1 MKEHIPEDKI
11 EEIRSRADI
20 VSLVSGY
27 VTLKK
32 TGRNFTGLCPFH
44 KEKKPSFTVNPD
56 KQIFYCF
63 GCGEGGNVF
72 TFLMKIDNMS
82 FPEAVRHL
90 AGKMGIV
97 IESRHMSGVQKKEIS
112 IREELKRINLLA
124 AQYFSKNLFSEA
136 GSVVRGYLE
145 KRGIKDY
152 VVKEFNLG
160 YSMEGWE
167 HLKIFLKGRSIPLGL
182 VEKAGLI
189 ISKNNGRFYDRFR
202 GRLIFPIEDISG
214 NVVAF
219 GGRVI
224 GSGEPKYLNSPES
237 PIYVKGR
244 ILYGLNK
251 SKNDIRKKDHAILVE
266 GYLDLL
272 SLRSFGISNVVA
284 TLGTAVTKEHVALI
298 RRYTKNLIVMFDPD
312 EGGKNALERSLKLF
326 LEGNLNTRIV
336 VLPDGYDPDEYIRS
350 FGIEALEKAV
360 DHSQSMVDYY
370 IEKIIGDRET
380 FEENLDSIMDAVL
393 FISNIGDTIQRNLF
407 IKRVSEKSGI
417 DQRLLKK
424 EVNRKLNSPE
434 ATIGNVSGNKNNN
447 KNIDVIELGLIHMML
462 EYPFKIPEIINKQVL
477 NYFMNEDLK
486 KLGNI
491 LKQIY
496 DSKGNFDVSDVLS
509 NLEDGIVKGTILKLM
524 VAENPYNAEVID
536 KISTDS
542 VKRIKQKWYRG
553 KRKSLNRKLVK
564 AQEMN
569 DQKTWN
575 ALLMEKEKLLKEEK
589 ELL

>member
-11 EEIRSRADI
+11 EEIRNRADI

-27 VTLKK
+27 LTLKK
-32 TGRNFTGLCPFH
+32 AGRNFTGLCPFH
-44 KEKKPSFTVNPD
+44 KEKNPSFTVNPD

-97 IESRHMSGVQKKEIS
+97 IGSRHMGGAEKKEIS
-112 IREELKRINLLA
+112 IREELKRVNLLA

-145 KRGIKDY
+145 KRGIKDP

-160 YSMEGWE
+160 YSMDGWE
-167 HLKIFLKGRSIPLGL
+167 YLKRFLKERNINLGL

-189 ISKNNGRFYDRFR
+189 IPKSNGGFYDRFR

-219 GGRVI
+219 GGRVL

-237 PIYVKGR
+237 PIYVKGK
-244 ILYGLNK
+244 ILYGLNR
-251 SKNDIRKKDHAILVE
+251 SKNDVRKKDYAILVE

-298 RRYTKNLIVMFDPD
+298 RRYTKNLVVMFDPD

-336 VLPDGYDPDEYIRS
+336 VLPDGYDPDEYVRS

-370 IEKIIGDRET
+370 IEKIIGGRET
-380 FEENLDSIMDAVL
+380 FEESLDSVMDAVL

-407 IKRVSEKSGI
+407 VRRVSEKSGI
-417 DQRLLKK
+417 DQSLLKR
-424 EVNRKLNSPE
+424 EINRKLSSRK
-434 ATIGNVSGNKNNN
+434 ATGEDLSGKKKNKDV
-447 KNIDVIELGLIHMML
+447 DVIELGLIHMML
-462 EYPFKIPEIINKQVL
+462 EYPLKVPEIIDGKVL
-477 NYFMNEDLK
+477 NYFMSDDLK
-486 KLGNI
+486 RLGNV
-491 LKQIY
+491 LGQSCGRNGKL
-496 DSKGNFDVSDVLS
+496 NVSAVVDG
-509 NLEDGIVKGTILKLM
+509 LEDGVVKERLLKLTM
-524 VAENPYNAEVID
+524 TESPYGAEVID
-536 KISTDS
+536 KIFADS

-553 KRKSLNRKLVK
+553 KRKSLNRELVK
-564 AQEMN
+564 AQETN

-575 ALLMEKEKLLKEEK
+575 ILLMEKEKLLKEEK

>member
-20 VSLVSGY
+20 VSLISGY

-32 TGRNFTGLCPFH
+32 AGRNFTGLCPFH

-72 TFLMKIDNMS
+72 SFLMKIDNMS

-97 IESRHMSGVQKKEIS
+97 IEARHMSGSEKKEIS

-124 AQYFSKNLFSEA
+124 AQYFSRNLFSET
-136 GSVVRGYLE
+136 GSEIRGYLDN
-145 KRGIKDY
+145 RGIKDS

-160 YSMEGWE
+160 YSLEGWE
-167 HLKIFLKGRSIPLGL
+167 HLKRFLKGENIPLGL

-189 ISKNNGRFYDRFR
+189 IPKSNRGFYDRFR
-202 GRLIFPIEDISG
+202 GRLIFPIEDMSG
-214 NVVAF
+214 SVVAF

-237 PIYVKGR
+237 PIYVKGK

-251 SKNDIRKKDHAILVE
+251 SKDEIRKKDHAILVE

-298 RRYTKNLIVMFDPD
+298 RRYTKNLVVMFDPD

-336 VLPDGYDPDEYIRS
+336 VLPNGYDPDEYVRS
-350 FGIEALEKAV
+350 FGIEALEEAV
-360 DHSQSMVDYY
+360 AHSQSMVDYY
-370 IEKIIGDRET
+370 IEKIIGGRET
-380 FEENLDSIMDAVL
+380 FEENLDSMIDAVL
-393 FISNIGDTIQRNLF
+393 FISNISDTIQRNLF

-417 DQRLLKK
+417 DQSLLKR
-424 EVNRKLNSPE
+424 EVNRKVNSPR
-434 ATIGNVSGNKNNN
+434 ATGEDLPSKKKNKD
-447 KNIDVIELGLIHMML
+447 IDVIELGLIHMML
-462 EYPFKIPEIINKQVL
+462 EYPFKIPEVIDGKVL
-477 NYFMNEDLK
+477 DYFMSDDLK
-486 KLGNI
+486 RLGNVLGQSYGRNGKLNI
-491 LKQIY
+491 
-496 DSKGNFDVSDVLS
+496 SDVVGD
-509 NLEDGIVKGTILKLM
+509 LEGGFVKERLLKLTM
-524 VAENPYNAEVID
+524 TESPYDAAVVD
-536 KISTDS
+536 RVFDDS
-542 VKRIKQKWYRG
+542 VKRIKQKWYKG
-553 KRKSLNRKLVK
+553 KCKGLNRELVK

-575 ALLMEKEKLLKEEK
+575 TLLMEKEKLLKEEK